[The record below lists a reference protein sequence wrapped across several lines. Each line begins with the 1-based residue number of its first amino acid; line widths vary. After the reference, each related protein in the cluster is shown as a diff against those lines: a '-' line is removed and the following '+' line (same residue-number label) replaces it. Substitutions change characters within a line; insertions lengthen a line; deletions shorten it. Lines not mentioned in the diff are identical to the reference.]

1 MELDK
6 DTTVQQ
12 VFNLFKMNGYECYA
26 VGGCV
31 RDYLM
36 GIEPKDVDFCTNATP
51 AQMREIAKSSDITI
65 IPTGEAFGTLT
76 FRFEDGTQFEITTYR
91 NDGRYED
98 GRHPKEVSS
107 STSLIDDLSRRD
119 FTCNAIAYN
128 PEKGIVDPFKGKE
141 DIENGIVRC
150 VGNAKDIFDEDALR
164 ILRLLRF
171 ALRYDFTIDTNA
183 FVSAM
188 MCADNI
194 DYLSGER
201 IGKELKEIFN
211 YKLYLMYEDYDT
223 IRELFD
229 KVLRRV
235 FPYHTIFAEDL
246 MQITNPLARW
256 YYVFREKVENYTTSE
271 LHRLALDS
279 KLVNGVKN
287 IQRALTRI
295 RDGERIEKAVSD
307 IKTIEEIKAFR
318 ECLNHEGFDKYEKD
332 RFIELLVYDIPHTI
346 EQLAITG
353 NDVMK
358 ILKIEPGPKVR
369 EVLESCVNYVIDNPY
384 MNTKKL
390 LRDYVLRNEIE
401 VSTNH
406 RCFLETEVNECRDV

>member
-12 VFNLFKMNGYECYA
+12 VFNLFQMNGYECYA

-51 AQMREIAKSSDITI
+51 AQMREVAKSSDITI

-76 FRFEDGTQFEITTYR
+76 FRFKDGVQFEITTYR

-98 GRHPKEVSS
+98 GRHPKQVSF

-128 PEKGIVDPFKGKE
+128 PREGIVDPFKGKE
-141 DIENGIVRC
+141 DIEAGIVRC
-150 VGNAKDIFDEDALR
+150 VGNAKDRFNEDALR

-171 ALRYDFTIDTNA
+171 ALRYDFTIDTST
-183 FVSAM
+183 FVSAIT
-188 MCADNI
+188 CADNI
-194 DYLSGER
+194 DYLSTER
-201 IGKELKEIFN
+201 IGKELNEIFN
-211 YKLYLMYEDYDT
+211 YKLYLMYEDYDK

-229 KVLRRV
+229 EVLRRV
-235 FPYHTIFAEDL
+235 FPYHTIFAADL
-246 MQITNPLARW
+246 MQISNPLARW
-256 YYVFREKVENYTTSE
+256 YYVFREKVENYTITE
-271 LHRLALDS
+271 LHRLALGS
-279 KLVNGVKN
+279 KLVNGVTN

-295 RDGERIEKAVSD
+295 QDGERIEKAVSN

-318 ECLNHEGFDKYEKD
+318 ECLNHEGFGRYERD
-332 RFIELLVYDIPHTI
+332 RFIELFVYDIPHTI

-369 EVLESCVNYVIDNPY
+369 EVLESCVDYVIDNPY

-390 LRDYVLRNEIE
+390 LEDYILR
-401 VSTNH
+401 SGK
-406 RCFLETEVNECRDV
+406 R

>member
-12 VFNLFKMNGYECYA
+12 VFNLFQMNGYECYA

-51 AQMREIAKSSDITI
+51 AQMREVAKSSDITI

-76 FRFEDGTQFEITTYR
+76 FRFKDGTQFEITTYR
-91 NDGRYED
+91 SDGRYED
-98 GRHPKEVSS
+98 GRHPKEVSF

-119 FTCNAIAYN
+119 FTCNAIAYD
-128 PEKGIVDPFKGKE
+128 PREGIVDPFKGKE

-150 VGNAKDIFDEDALR
+150 VGNAKDRFNEDALR

-171 ALRYDFTIDTNA
+171 ALRYDFTIDIST
-183 FVSAM
+183 FVSAIT
-188 MCADNI
+188 CADNI
-194 DYLSGER
+194 DYLSTER
-201 IGKELKEIFN
+201 IGKELNEIFN
-211 YKLYLMYEDYDT
+211 YKLYLMYEDYDK

-229 KVLRRV
+229 EVLRRI
-235 FPYHTIFAEDL
+235 FPYHTIFAADL

-256 YYVFREKVENYTTSE
+256 YYVFREKVENYTITE

-318 ECLNHEGFDKYEKD
+318 ECLNHEGFGRYERD
-332 RFIELLVYDIPHTI
+332 RFIELFVYDIPHTI

-369 EVLESCVNYVIDNPY
+369 EVLESCVDYVIDNPY

-390 LRDYVLRNEIE
+390 LGDYVLRNEK
-401 VSTNH
+401 
-406 RCFLETEVNECRDV
+406 R

>member
-12 VFNLFKMNGYECYA
+12 VFNLFQMNGYECYA

-51 AQMREIAKSSDITI
+51 AQMREVAKSSDITI

-76 FRFEDGTQFEITTYR
+76 FRFKDGVQFEITTYR

-98 GRHPKEVSS
+98 GRHPKQVSF

-128 PEKGIVDPFKGKE
+128 PREGIVDPFKGKE
-141 DIENGIVRC
+141 DIEAGIVRC
-150 VGNAKDIFDEDALR
+150 VGNAKDRFNEDALR

-171 ALRYDFTIDTNA
+171 ALRYDFTIDTST
-183 FVSAM
+183 FVSAIT
-188 MCADNI
+188 CADNI
-194 DYLSGER
+194 DYLSTER
-201 IGKELKEIFN
+201 IGKELNEIFN
-211 YKLYLMYEDYDT
+211 YKLYLMYEDYDK

-229 KVLRRV
+229 EVLRRV
-235 FPYHTIFAEDL
+235 FPYHTIFAADL
-246 MQITNPLARW
+246 MQISNPLARW
-256 YYVFREKVENYTTSE
+256 YYVFREKVENYTITE
-271 LHRLALDS
+271 LYRLALGS
-279 KLVNGVKN
+279 KLVNGVTN

-295 RDGERIEKAVSD
+295 QDGERIEKAVSN

-318 ECLNHEGFDKYEKD
+318 ECLNHEGFGRYERD
-332 RFIELLVYDIPHTI
+332 RFIELFVYDIPHTI

-369 EVLESCVNYVIDNPY
+369 EVLESCVDYVIDNPY

-390 LRDYVLRNEIE
+390 LEDYILR
-401 VSTNH
+401 SGK
-406 RCFLETEVNECRDV
+406 R